1 MTLDAPFAPSANMP
15 PMVAPMAAPG
25 AGVMPGGPQSA
36 PGVFPDSQPGAD
48 ASYQPQLPEPLQ
60 LLMEL
65 AGMKNAA
72 SSEKITDAQI
82 NELQSQVVD
91 GYKLDLAS
99 RTEWEEQAERAMKA
113 AKQKRE
119 ARNYPFP
126 NSSNVRYPLIATAA
140 LQFNARAY
148 PALCPGRDLVKTH
161 IGGADQDGAKA
172 NRGSRV
178 ATFMNHQI
186 VDGMPGWQHE
196 MDVLT
201 YQLPIMGAAFWKQ
214 FWDFDKGEPKS
225 VLISAFDLVVNAATK
240 CLETCPRITHRY
252 ELYPYE
258 IEQRQRSGTW
268 LDIELGDEVNAGDD
282 EQHPLSILEQHCYYD
297 LDGDGMAEPWI
308 ITVAETSQK
317 LVRITAGF
325 DPLDVV
331 HDTKDIVRIPRDD
344 YFTAF
349 DFLPDP
355 EGGFYG
361 IGFGHLLDSFGEVID
376 TSFNQMLDAGHLQNA
391 GGGFVGSGL
400 DFQTENEEFR
410 FEPGK
415 YWTVTAEAGDIKNNI
430 VTMDHPGPSPV
441 LFQML
446 GMMMD
451 SAKQM
456 TSIQDIM
463 TGAASAQTMQ
473 PTTLMALIDQGMKV
487 FTAIYKRIYDAMG
500 RGFKIQYRLNSRYLD
515 GQKYQSYLG
524 QQADPAQDFADDGAL
539 VTPVADP
546 SAVTMMQQMA
556 KASFLMQLSEH
567 PKFGPLIDPA
577 AVLKRLLEAASIDG
591 VADIMAKPSAPP
603 PQEQIAMATAVAN
616 LDKIKSEA
624 EHNRALAVRE
634 GAAADNQSAQAAD
647 KIMGHQPL
655 IMPEQ
660 GQPGVFAK

>member
-1 MTLDAPFAPSANMP
+1 MMLPPSPVASGAPLP
-15 PMVAPMAAPG
+15 PAPG
-25 AGVMPGGPQSA
+25 LGGTPSPMGLAGPLGPMGGP
-36 PGVFPDSQPGAD
+36 PDAG
-48 ASYQPQLPEPLQ
+48 YQPQLPEPLQ
-60 LLMEL
+60 LLTEL
-65 AGMKNAA
+65 AQLPNAA
-72 SSEKITDAQI
+72 TSEKITDQQI
-82 NELQSQVVD
+82 KDLESQVYD
-91 GYKLDLAS
+91 GYQLDLAS

-119 ARNYPFP
+119 PRNYPFP

-140 LQFNARAY
+140 LQFNARAF

-161 IGGADQDGAKA
+161 IGGADKDGQKA
-172 NRGSRV
+172 DRGARI
-178 ATFMNHQI
+178 AQFMSHQI
-186 VDGMPGWQHE
+186 VDGMPAWQRQ
-196 MDVLT
+196 MDVMT
-201 YQLPIMGAAFWKQ
+201 YQLPIMGSAFWKQ
-214 FWDFDKGEPKS
+214 FWDFAKGEPKS

-240 CLETCPRITHRY
+240 SLEDCPRITHCY
-252 ELYPYE
+252 DLYPYQ
-258 IEQRQRSGTW
+258 IEQRQREGTW
-268 LDIELGDEVNAGDD
+268 LDVDLSEEYDAGSD
-282 EQHPLSILEQHCYYD
+282 EQHPVRFLEQHCYFD
-297 LDGDGMAEPWI
+297 IDDDGLAEPWI
-308 ITVAETSQK
+308 VTIAETSRK

-325 DPLDVV
+325 DALDVV
-331 HDTKDIVRIPRDD
+331 HDTKEIISIPRDE

-391 GGGFVGSGL
+391 GGGFIGSGL
-400 DFQTENEEFR
+400 DFQSENEEFR

-415 YWTVTAEAGDIKNNI
+415 YWYVTAEAGDIKGNI
-430 VTMDHPGPSPV
+430 VTMEHPGPSPV
-441 LFQML
+441 LFQLL
-446 GMMMD
+446 GMMVE

-500 RGFKIQYRLNSRYLD
+500 LGFKIQYRLNQRFLD
-515 GQKYQSYLG
+515 AQKYQKYLG
-524 QQADPAQDFADDGAL
+524 VPADPAGDFADDGAL

-567 PKFGPLIDPA
+567 PKFGPMLDASAI
-577 AVLKRLLEAASIDG
+577 LKRLLEAASIDG
-591 VADIMAKPSAPP
+591 VADLLAKPAPP
-603 PQEQIAMATAVAN
+603 QPQEQIAMATAVAN

-624 EHNRALAVRE
+624 EHNRALSVRE

-655 IMPEQ
+655 IMPE
-660 GQPGVFAK
+660 PGTPGTFAK